1 MSSPLLYPRR
11 RRLPCK
17 GASAGFGVFSP
28 NRASLGETLLG
39 ITCFQTALHHFFN
52 FLKGVAAGVKTI

>member
-1 MSSPLLYPRR
+1 MSSPFLYPRR
-11 RRLPCK
+11 HRLPCK

>member
-1 MSSPLLYPRR
+1 MSSPFLYPRR

-17 GASAGFGVFSP
+17 GTSAGFWVFSP
-28 NRASLGETLLG
+28 SLGENLLG
-39 ITCFQTALHHFFN
+39 VTCFQTALHHFFN